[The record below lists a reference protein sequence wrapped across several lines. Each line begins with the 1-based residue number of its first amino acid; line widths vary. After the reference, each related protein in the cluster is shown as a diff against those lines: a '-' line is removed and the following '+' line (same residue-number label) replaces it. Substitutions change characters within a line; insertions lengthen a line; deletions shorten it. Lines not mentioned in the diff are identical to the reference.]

1 VGTAATDIGA
11 EAVAGGGAAPAA
23 GALTE
28 SGAVVPG
35 AAESSALTD
44 TALGASNTN
53 PGLVQSAINDATGMG
68 ANTAASAAPGG
79 AAMPGPGMPGY
90 NPTAG
95 LNPSYAINAPSS
107 GSGIV
112 NNAMNQ
118 ATGGALNPGAGT
130 SFWNGLGTTGKG
142 MAILAG
148 TNLAGGL
155 IQGAAAQSQANEAR
169 NRYNTN
175 VGTRLWKS

>member
-1 VGTAATDIGA
+1 VL
-11 EAVAGGGAAPAA
+11 P
-23 GALTE
+23 
-28 SGAVVPG
+28 
-35 AAESSALTD
+35 AAESTALTD
-44 TALGASNTN
+44 TALSSAGTN
-53 PGLVQSAINDATGMG
+53 PGLVQGAINDATGAGM
-68 ANTAASAAPGG
+68 NTAASAAPGG

-95 LNPSYAINAPSS
+95 FNPSYAINAPSS

-118 ATGGALNPGAGT
+118 ATNT

>member
-1 VGTAATDIGA
+1 MSVSRGAAFDLASSEAMDARWAQDMADLA
-11 EAVAGGGAAPAA
+11 EAV
-23 GALTE
+23 TE
-28 SGAVVPG
+28 AFPCVIRLDYGVADLDVS
-35 AAESSALTD
+35 
-44 TALGASNTN
+44 
-53 PGLVQSAINDATGMG
+53 
-68 ANTAASAAPGG
+68 
-79 AAMPGPGMPGY
+79 
-90 NPTAG
+90 
-95 LNPSYAINAPSS
+95 
-107 GSGIV
+107 
-112 NNAMNQ
+112 AMNQ
-118 ATGGALNPGAGT
+118 ATGT